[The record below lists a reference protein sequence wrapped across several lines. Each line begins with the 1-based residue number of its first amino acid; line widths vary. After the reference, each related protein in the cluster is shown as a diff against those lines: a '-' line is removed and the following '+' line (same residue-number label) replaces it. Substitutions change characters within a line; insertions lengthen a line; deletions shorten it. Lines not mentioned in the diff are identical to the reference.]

1 MQYQLNPPPMNPLA
15 RLLAAIVGGLAL
27 VGAFFFG
34 FFILLAALAM
44 GLIAWAA
51 IWLRFW
57 WIRRKLVATGQVPPG
72 FGGEPNGRP
81 GTSSRSG
88 DVIDGDYEVVSRDED
103 KA

>member
-1 MQYQLNPPPMNPLA
+1 MQYQLNPPPMNPLS
-15 RLLAAIVGGLAL
+15 RLLAAIIGGLAL

-57 WIRRKLVATGQVPPG
+57 WIRRKLAASGQVPPE
-72 FGGEPNGRP
+72 FGGERHDPP
-81 GTSSRSG
+81 GAPPRHG

-103 KA
+103 KG